1 MQKNDSVRKNK
12 KIKVLNTILN
22 VPGVTN
28 VALIDRNGSI
38 INCSI
43 SSEVD
48 DKNIW
53 QLITNSYISSEVI
66 GVELFW
72 GYLNQCLL
80 EYETNKI
87 LMATIGDNIL
97 AVITEGNAAIGNVRY
112 NMSKAIEVLIKIL

>member
-1 MQKNDSVRKNK
+1 MQKYDNVRKNE
-12 KIKVLNTILN
+12 KIKLLNNILN
-22 VPGVTN
+22 VTGVTR
-28 VALIDRNGSI
+28 VALINRNGSI
-38 INCSI
+38 INCST
-43 SSEVD
+43 SSEID
-48 DKNIW
+48 NENLW
-53 QLITNSYISSEVI
+53 SLITNSFTTSEVI

-112 NMSKAIEVLIKIL
+112 NMNKAIEALIKIL

>member
-1 MQKNDSVRKNK
+1 MQKYDNVRKNE
-12 KIKVLNTILN
+12 KIKLLNNILN
-22 VPGVTN
+22 VTGVTR
-28 VALIDRNGSI
+28 VALINRNGSI
-38 INCSI
+38 INCSA
-43 SSEVD
+43 SSEIE
-48 DKNIW
+48 NENLW
-53 QLITNSYISSEVI
+53 SLITNSFTTSEVI

-112 NMSKAIEVLIKIL
+112 NMNKAIEALIKIL